1 MSVLGDVLMGGEL
14 DQCVIVIS
22 VNGEMMWNVCIG

>member
-1 MSVLGDVLMGGEL
+1 MSMMGDVLMGGEL

-22 VNGEMMWNVCIG
+22 GNWEMMWNVCIG